1 MRQAGCVS
9 VPVESSKV
17 IRIDFIDRD
26 FLYRSYEPVKYI
38 GALWFTVT
46 LMMKDSG
53 STPLGASKQ
62 NLCNSMHMSAGLF
75 NALDKSH
82 AVLPL
87 FRAPSNEMMYGD

>member
-1 MRQAGCVS
+1 MRVCAGRA
-9 VPVESSKV
+9 SKV
-17 IRIDFIDRD
+17 IRIGFIDHD
-26 FLYRSYEPVKYI
+26 FLYRSYESYEPVKYI

-46 LMMKDSG
+46 LMMEDSG

-62 NLCNSMHMSAGLF
+62 NLCNPMHMSAGLF

-87 FRAPSNEMMYGD
+87 SLPFKAK